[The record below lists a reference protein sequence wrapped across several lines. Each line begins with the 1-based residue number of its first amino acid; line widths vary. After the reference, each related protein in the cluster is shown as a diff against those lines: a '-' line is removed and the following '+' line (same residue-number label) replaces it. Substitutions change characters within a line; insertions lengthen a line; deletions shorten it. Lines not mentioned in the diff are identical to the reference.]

1 MHFCLY
7 FTKTLGDNSQV
18 RPPLSP
24 HTPKHSQKS
33 WIEFSFITFQCYKS
47 QSQCLFYPQ
56 KLKNVPRVLLLQ
68 SVLPKKTQL
77 FKSKMWCFFLKIN
90 QKVVE
95 ACVVVLLSQATLIF
109 LDSLNLSRLSSSQ
122 EILKVRVDLSHA
134 LYLVVLNCKEH
145 DFTRQTS
152 LQVSLAINHTILL
165 ENLVTSTLKL
175 LFLFFEFRILIFRRI
190 RGISFVLHLI
200 MMRGELRAINWW

>member
-1 MHFCLY
+1 MLTGFFCS
-7 FTKTLGDNSQV
+7 SQFW
-18 RPPLSP
+18 
-24 HTPKHSQKS
+24 QKKPN
-33 WIEFSFITFQCYKS
+33 FSKAKCG
-47 QSQCLFYPQ
+47 
-56 KLKNVPRVLLLQ
+56 V
-68 SVLPKKTQL
+68 
-77 FKSKMWCFFLKIN
+77 FFLKIN

-145 DFTRQTS
+145 YFTRHTS

-165 ENLVTSTLKL
+165 ENLVASTLKL
-175 LFLFFEFRILIFRRI
+175 LFLIFEFRILIFRRI
-190 RGISFVLHLI
+190 RGIRKVSCLKEF
-200 MMRGELRAINWW
+200 

>member
-1 MHFCLY
+1 MFPGFFCS
-7 FTKTLGDNSQV
+7 SQFC
-18 RPPLSP
+18 
-24 HTPKHSQKS
+24 QK
-33 WIEFSFITFQCYKS
+33 
-47 QSQCLFYPQ
+47 
-56 KLKNVPRVLLLQ
+56 N
-68 SVLPKKTQL
+68 QL
-77 FKSKMWCFFLKIN
+77 FKSKMWCVFLKIN

-165 ENLVTSTLKL
+165 ENLVASTLKL
-175 LFLFFEFRILIFRRI
+175 LFLIFEFGILIFRRI
-190 RGISFVLHLI
+190 RGIYFRNIVKFFYLLTVFASRMALPNARLALPS
-200 MMRGELRAINWW
+200 GLP